1 MVLTVCINNKSF
13 IHSIECG
20 ILDIIILVLKNN
32 NLT

>member
-1 MVLTVCINNKSF
+1 MVLTVFNNKSF
-13 IHSIECG
+13 IHSNECG

>member
-1 MVLTVCINNKSF
+1 MVLTVCTNKSF